1 MSRIFQT
8 RTLKICQN
16 APEKNLSH
24 SFPHTRKIFLPPPP
38 LITHAR
44 VESHPSPPPPVLGF
58 KAYRVVTRGSRAKS
72 HTSRFCPFPPSP
84 PPHSLLEWATL
95 LDDPPPSPLLSR
107 MYGRT
112 LSLDSAARNPEI
124 RPRITVEKVVERGEK
139 RRGEELTRRIER
151 VFKPPYTRGVG
162 RRLARLGGGKS
173 KSERIKRGVDFRP
186 ADVVHPPPLSLPNAR
201 KCQLADIKSSLDQR
215 VWDDD

>member
-44 VESHPSPPPPVLGF
+44 VESHPSPPLPLSSDL
-58 KAYRVVTRGSRAKS
+58 RRIVVTRGSRAKS
-72 HTSRFCPFPPSP
+72 HVTLLPFPPFS

-124 RPRITVEKVVERGEK
+124 RPRITVEKVVERGEE
-139 RRGEELTRRIER
+139 RRRADEANRTR
-151 VFKPPYTRGVG
+151 V
-162 RRLARLGGGKS
+162 
-173 KSERIKRGVDFRP
+173 
-186 ADVVHPPPLSLPNAR
+186 
-201 KCQLADIKSSLDQR
+201 
-215 VWDDD
+215 

>member
-1 MSRIFQT
+1 M
-8 RTLKICQN
+8 
-16 APEKNLSH
+16 
-24 SFPHTRKIFLPPPP
+24 
-38 LITHAR
+38 
-44 VESHPSPPPPVLGF
+44 
-58 KAYRVVTRGSRAKS
+58 
-72 HTSRFCPFPPSP
+72 
-84 PPHSLLEWATL
+84 EWATL

-124 RPRITVEKVVERGEK
+124 RPRITVEKVVERGEE